1 MYAQDS
7 LDLLKTS
14 GIDFEVNAK
23 RGINVKD
30 FAELLMC
37 SGVVL
42 NEEVM
47 IIILITVTVIV
58 KIILIIIVGI
68 IIIIILL
75 LQLYWL

>member
-14 GIDFEVNAK
+14 GIDFEVNARK
-23 RGINVKD
+23 GINVKD

-42 NEEVM
+42 NDEVKW
-47 IIILITVTVIV
+47 ITFHSSYDF
-58 KIILIIIVGI
+58 GY
-68 IIIIILL
+68 LL
-75 LQLYWL
+75 KVLT

>member
-7 LDLLKTS
+7 LDLLKSS
-14 GIDFEVNAK
+14 GIDFEINSK

-42 NEEVM
+42 NEEVKW
-47 IIILITVTVIV
+47 VTFHSSFDF
-58 KIILIIIVGI
+58 GY
-68 IIIIILL
+68 LL
-75 LQLYWL
+75 KVLT